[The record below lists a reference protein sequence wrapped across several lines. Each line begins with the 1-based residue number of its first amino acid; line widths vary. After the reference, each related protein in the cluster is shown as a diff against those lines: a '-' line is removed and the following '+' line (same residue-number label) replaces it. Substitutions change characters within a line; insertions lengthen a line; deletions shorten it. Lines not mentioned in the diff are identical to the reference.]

1 MVWSLHGGRDGA
13 VSEWDARVSSRVVFA
28 LSLWLCARIINFLA
42 DEQDLCRVRGVVAR
56 RRGWRL
62 SSFLT
67 SSRFRGGVP
76 RCVSRSG
83 LRGSLSSSNLCRVQT
98 SRVSFATGVKLTTAT
113 NGTVK
118 RTVCK
123 VGNWAPGSETPA
135 YLENLTGSYGFDP
148 LGLGKDAASLARF
161 QEAEVIH
168 GRWAMLG
175 VAGALGAELAGQGDW
190 YNAPLPLMQGG
201 HAQYMGAEVPF
212 DLGTLAAIEFA
223 LMAGAESMR
232 GGADASQR
240 IYPGGSFDPMG
251 MASDEKKLKE
261 IKNGRLAM
269 VAFVGFVAQHLA
281 TGASPLA
288 ALGSHLADPM
298 ANNFATNGVSL
309 PF

>member
-1 MVWSLHGGRDGA
+1 MCGDCGRDGGA
-13 VSEWDARVSSRVVFA
+13 FGAATESNTIRLFDRWPAGCQKVTCHE
-28 LSLWLCARIINFLA
+28 
-42 DEQDLCRVRGVVAR
+42 R
-56 RRGWRL
+56 RHL
-62 SSFLT
+62 L
-67 SSRFRGGVP
+67 P
-76 RCVSRSG
+76 
-83 LRGSLSSSNLCRVQT
+83 LSSSPTRDRSSSSSQT
-98 SRVSFATGVKLTTAT
+98 IRSSFATGVKLNAAS
-113 NGTVK
+113 NGS
-118 RTVCK
+118 RTVMK
-123 VGNWAPGSETPA
+123 VGNWAPGSDTPA
-135 YLENLTGSYGFDP
+135 YLDNLTGSYGFDP

-175 VAGALGAELAGQGDW
+175 VAGSLAAELAGQGDW
-190 YNAPLPLMQGG
+190 YTAPLPLMNGG

-232 GGADASQR
+232 GGASANER

-269 VAFVGFVAQHLA
+269 VAFVGFVAQHQA

-288 ALGSHLADPM
+288 ALTSHLADPM
-298 ANNFATNGVSL
+298 ANNFATNGISL